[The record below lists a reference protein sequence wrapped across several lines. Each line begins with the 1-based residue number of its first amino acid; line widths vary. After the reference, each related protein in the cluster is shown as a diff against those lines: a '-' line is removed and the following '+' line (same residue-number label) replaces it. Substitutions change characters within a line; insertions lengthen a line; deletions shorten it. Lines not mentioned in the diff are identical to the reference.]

1 MRRPPCYATR
11 PLPPIERMEWPV
23 RTLHPFRPLVLAE
36 GGVRLPLTLD
46 RIEIVTLAR
55 VRFLER
61 VAA

>member
-1 MRRPPCYATR
+1 
-11 PLPPIERMEWPV
+11 MEWPV

-46 RIEIVTLAR
+46 RIEVVTLAR

>member
-1 MRRPPCYATR
+1 MRRAPCYATR

-23 RTLHPFRPLVLAE
+23 RTLHPFSPLVLAE

-46 RIEIVTLAR
+46 RIEVVTLAR